1 MPQCTSGQALKDDKM
16 NRYTTF
22 DSPLG
27 QILLV
32 SDGSHLTGAYFS
44 GQKYEPVPT
53 PGLGWRPEPDLGIFQ
68 DVCLQLHEYFAGRRR
83 QFVIPLHLQGTP
95 FQMKVWNA
103 LLEIPLGSTV
113 SYRELA
119 GRIKRKNAVRAVG
132 AAVGRNAVSVIVP
145 CHRVIGSG
153 GALTGYA
160 GGLERKRALLDLEE
174 AAMAGTAHPRR

>member
-1 MPQCTSGQALKDDKM
+1 M
-16 NRYTTF
+16 NRYTTL

-32 SDGSHLTGAYFS
+32 SDGSLLTGAYFS
-44 GQKYEPVPT
+44 GQKYEPVP
-53 PGLGWRPEPDLGIFQ
+53 GQDWRLDPDLGILQ
-68 DVCLQLHEYFAGRRR
+68 DASLQLHEYFAGRRR
-83 QFVIPLHLQGTP
+83 QFDIPLHLLGTP

-113 SYRELA
+113 SYGELA
-119 GRIKRKNAVRAVG
+119 GRIKRKEAVRAVG
-132 AAVGRNAVSVIVP
+132 AAVGRNPVSVIVP

-153 GALTGYA
+153 GSLTGYA

-174 AAMAGTAHPRR
+174 ALPAGISSQAPAHRTIRS

>member
-1 MPQCTSGQALKDDKM
+1 M

-32 SDGSHLTGAYFS
+32 SDGSLLTGVYFS
-44 GQKYEPVPT
+44 GQKYEPEPDH
-53 PGLGWRPEPDLGIFQ
+53 GWQPEPDLGIFQ
-68 DVCLQLHEYFAGRRR
+68 DASLQLHEYFAGRRR
-83 QFVIPLHLQGTP
+83 QFDIPLHLRGTP

-113 SYRELA
+113 SYGELA
-119 GRIKRKNAVRAVG
+119 GRIMRKDAVRAVG
-132 AAVGRNAVSVIVP
+132 AAVGRNPVSVIVP

-153 GALTGYA
+153 GSLTGYA

-174 AAMAGTAHPRR
+174 AVLAGITHLPH

>member
-1 MPQCTSGQALKDDKM
+1 M

-32 SDGSHLTGAYFS
+32 SDGSLLTGAYFS
-44 GQKYEPVPT
+44 CQKYEPE
-53 PGLGWRPEPDLGIFQ
+53 PGPGWHREPDLGIFQ
-68 DVCLQLHEYFAGRRR
+68 DASLQLHEYFAGRRR
-83 QFVIPLHLQGTP
+83 QFDIPLHLRGTP

-113 SYRELA
+113 SYGELA
-119 GRIKRKNAVRAVG
+119 GRIMRKDAVRAVG
-132 AAVGRNAVSVIVP
+132 AAVGRNPVSVIVP

-153 GALTGYA
+153 GSLTGYA
-160 GGLERKRALLDLEE
+160 GGLQRKRALLDLEE
-174 AAMAGTAHPRR
+174 AVLAGITHRPR

>member
-1 MPQCTSGQALKDDKM
+1 M
-16 NRYTTF
+16 NSYTTF

-32 SDGSHLTGAYFS
+32 SDGSLLTGVYFS
-44 GQKYEPVPT
+44 GQKYEPE
-53 PGLGWRPEPDLGIFQ
+53 PGPGWRREPDLGIFQ
-68 DVCLQLHEYFAGRRR
+68 DASLQLREYFAGRRR
-83 QFVIPLHLQGTP
+83 QFDLPLHLRGTP

-113 SYRELA
+113 SYGELA
-119 GRIKRKNAVRAVG
+119 GRIMRKDAVRAVG
-132 AAVGRNAVSVIVP
+132 AAVGRNPVSVIVP

-153 GALTGYA
+153 GPLTGYA

-174 AAMAGTAHPRR
+174 AVLAGITHLPH

>member
-1 MPQCTSGQALKDDKM
+1 M
-16 NRYTTF
+16 NRYTSF

-32 SDGSHLTGAYFS
+32 SDGSLLTGAYFS
-44 GQKYEPVPT
+44 GQKYEPVPA
-53 PGLGWRPEPDLGIFQ
+53 PGWRPEPDLGIFQ
-68 DVCLQLHEYFAGRRR
+68 DASLQLQEYFAGRRR
-83 QFVIPLHLQGTP
+83 QFGIPIHLQGTP

-113 SYRELA
+113 SYGELA

-132 AAVGRNAVSVIVP
+132 AAVGRNPVSVIVP

-153 GALTGYA
+153 GSLTGYA
-160 GGLERKRALLDLEE
+160 GGLERKRALLDLE
-174 AAMAGTAHPRR
+174 AAINLNVR

>member
-1 MPQCTSGQALKDDKM
+1 M

-32 SDGSHLTGAYFS
+32 SDGSLLTGAYFS
-44 GQKYEPVPT
+44 GQKYEPVPV
-53 PGLGWRPEPDLGIFQ
+53 PGWQPEPDLEIFQ
-68 DVCLQLHEYFAGRRR
+68 GTSLQLHEYFAGRRR
-83 QFVIPLHLQGTP
+83 QFDIPLHLQGTP

-103 LLEIPLGSTV
+103 LMEIPLGSTV
-113 SYRELA
+113 SYGELA

-132 AAVGRNAVSVIVP
+132 AAVGRNPVSVIVP

-153 GALTGYA
+153 GSLTGYA

-174 AAMAGTAHPRR
+174 AVLAGITHLRC